1 MLFKISVEVGG
12 GRIEVSCVRSE
23 LLGVFLYFYRFLG
36 NCSRFSTHSVPRAHY
51 DVVRW
56 FLFERSLCA
65 SSLGIHALLCAKKF
79 QRFAWL
85 HTSGLGRTTLVFEPV
100 NVFGTL
106 RFSATT

>member
-36 NCSRFSTHSVPRAHY
+36 NCSRFSTHFVPRAHY

-56 FLFERSLCA
+56 PLFERSLCA
-65 SSLGIHALLCAKKF
+65 RSLGIHALLCAI

-85 HTSGLGRTTLVFEPV
+85 HTNGFGRTTLVFEPV